1 MVFFFLSMESYVREQ
16 VLRTIAVIFKRGS
29 IGGEQASRDALF
41 NDVTHLIACGQLP
54 MVSTNTIS
62 QQI

>member
-1 MVFFFLSMESYVREQ
+1 MESYVREQ